1 MNNQEIMYRLDECC
15 KKVIRRPEV
24 AARFVKVSL
33 KEFRYLSVTQ
43 IINYL
48 PIEDGLVKLDD
59 GDKRKYRCDLVFTC
73 FLPESYESRAIR
85 INIDVQNK
93 LQKGRNLP
101 NRAFVYASG
110 LIAEENEVNIRNQ
123 EYEKLTKTVTIWFCP
138 SATMDRIERVSF
150 ESEDGYSYFGKDV
163 YDLIKVEFIFMKR
176 KSSDKTID
184 KSIANNDEGV
194 EEALSCIWALFSTE
208 YKKEEKEKVLR
219 EKYNLSIDVVNE
231 GVNMCNYSQMVL
243 ENGISEGL
251 SQGRLNGL
259 HEAYIKMYLS
269 SILTLD
275 RAASECNLSREEFI
289 SLVDEYKKNGNL
301 NSNN

>member
-24 AARFVKVSL
+24 AARFLKVSL

-48 PIEDGLVKLDD
+48 PLEDGLVKLDD

-73 FLPESYESRAIR
+73 FLPESYERRAIR

-110 LIAEENEVNIRNQ
+110 LIAEENEVSIRNQ

-138 SATMDRIERVSF
+138 SAPIDKLEKVGLMLE
-150 ESEDGYSYFGKDV
+150 EGESYFGEDV
-163 YDLIKVEFIFMKR
+163 FDIIKIIFIFMKR

-194 EEALSCIWALFSTE
+194 EEALSCIWALFSSE

-219 EKYNLSIDVVNE
+219 EKYHLSMDVVNE
-231 GVNMCNYSQMVL
+231 GAAMCNYSQMIL
-243 ENGISEGL
+243 ENGL
-251 SQGRLNGL
+251 SQGRINGL

-269 SILTLD
+269 SVLTLD
-275 RAASECNLSREEFI
+275 RAAKECNISKEEFNTLVDKYKENGSI
-289 SLVDEYKKNGNL
+289 SL
-301 NSNN
+301 

>member
-138 SATMDRIERVSF
+138 SAPIDKLEKVGLMLE
-150 ESEDGYSYFGKDV
+150 EGESYFGEDV
-163 YDLIKVEFIFMKR
+163 FDIIKIIFLFMKR

-251 SQGRLNGL
+251 SQGLSQGRLNGL

-269 SILTLD
+269 SVLTLD
-275 RAASECNLSREEFI
+275 RAALECNLSREEFI
-289 SLVDEYKKNGNL
+289 SLVEKYKKNGRL
-301 NSNN
+301 